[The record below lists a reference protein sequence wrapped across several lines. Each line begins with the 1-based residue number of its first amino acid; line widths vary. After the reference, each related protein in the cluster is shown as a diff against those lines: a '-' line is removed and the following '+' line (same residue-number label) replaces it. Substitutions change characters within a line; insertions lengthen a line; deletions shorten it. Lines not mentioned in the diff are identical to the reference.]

1 MKSNL
6 KNFFLFIK
14 NNRLFLSEKIE
25 IDSKTRNVNSTMIDG
40 NIAIFKNKDLIYE
53 IELNDNKEDSLEI
66 DLKIIWNEIV
76 KKNQI
81 IEIKEFIKTALFIY
95 KFTTLSEF
103 NNFISKFNLD
113 FTFFKLLNDKQVY
126 INSP

>member
-53 IELNDNKEDSLEI
+53 IEFRNRLKNYLE
-66 DLKIIWNEIV
+66 
-76 KKNQI
+76 
-81 IEIKEFIKTALFIY
+81 
-95 KFTTLSEF
+95 
-103 NNFISKFNLD
+103 
-113 FTFFKLLNDKQVY
+113 
-126 INSP
+126 